1 MKRILFPTDLSE
13 HAHAAL
19 PHAINLAA
27 LEGGELHLLHV
38 MTLHGPTSALMEELT
53 GEEKARE
60 ALDSLQTGE
69 SRVIRSVTRAVAPS
83 PAILDYA
90 DINDVDA
97 IVMGTHGRR
106 GFRRMMLGSVTEE
119 VIRLG
124 RWPVLSIRKSPHAE
138 EATFNYA
145 RILAP
150 VDFSVNSSVGVEAAL
165 DLARRFGARLDLLH
179 VIDIPVLPEFYGPVM
194 APSLNLKQATERAQ
208 EKMADLA
215 GSLGDD
221 VEVTTDI
228 RVGAAATQI
237 VEAANDGADLIVIP
251 THGYSGWDRVL
262 MGSVA
267 EGVLRRAECPVLT
280 VKPRREVQD

>member
-53 GEEKARE
+53 GEEQARD
-60 ALDSLQTGE
+60 ALDGLQTGE

-124 RWPVLSIRKSPHAE
+124 RWPVLSIRKSPHAD

-150 VDFSVNSSVGVEAAL
+150 VDFSTNSSLGVETAL
-165 DLARRFGARLDLLH
+165 DLARRFGAGLELLH

-194 APSLNLKQATERAQ
+194 APSLNLKQATDRAQ
-208 EKMADLA
+208 EKMAELA

-221 VEVTTDI
+221 VDVRTDI

-237 VEAANDGADLIVIP
+237 VEAAEEGADLIVIP

-280 VKPRREVQD
+280 VKPGQGEDD